1 MRRYA
6 SCHLPAACTPF
17 LVGVLSD
24 DEPAARPASGNKEVC
39 LVQLLSVKIRN
50 GTQAD
55 VQPFDQRYMAISR
68 AKKAVFLLW
77 L

>member
-17 LVGVLSD
+17 LVRVLSD
-24 DEPAARPASGNKEVC
+24 DEPAARPASGNKKVR
-39 LVQLLSVKIRN
+39 LVQLLSVKIRMALRLTFN
-50 GTQAD
+50 
-55 VQPFDQRYMAISR
+55 PFDQRYMAISR

>member
-6 SCHLPAACTPF
+6 SCHLLAACTPF

-24 DEPAARPASGNKEVC
+24 DEPAARPASGDKEVR

-50 GTQAD
+50 RTQAD
-55 VQPFDQRYMAISR
+55 VQLF
-68 AKKAVFLLW
+68 
-77 L
+77 

>member
-24 DEPAARPASGNKEVC
+24 DEPAARPASGNKEVR
-39 LVQLLSVKIRN
+39 LVQLLSVKSEIALRLTFN
-50 GTQAD
+50 
-55 VQPFDQRYMAISR
+55 PFDQRYMAISR
-68 AKKAVFLLW
+68 AKKAVFPLW

>member
-24 DEPAARPASGNKEVC
+24 DEPAARPASGDKEVR
-39 LVQLLSVKIRN
+39 LVQFLSVKIRN
-50 GTQAD
+50 RTQAD

-68 AKKAVFLLW
+68 AKKAVFPLW

>member
-1 MRRYA
+1 MRGYA

-17 LVGVLSD
+17 LVRVLSA
-24 DEPAARPASGNKEVC
+24 DEPDARPAAGDKEVR

-55 VQPFDQRYMAISR
+55 VQPF
-68 AKKAVFLLW
+68 
-77 L
+77 

>member
-24 DEPAARPASGNKEVC
+24 DEPAARPAAGDKEVR
-39 LVQLLSVKIRN
+39 LVQLLDVKIRN

-55 VQPFDQRYMAISR
+55 VQPF
-68 AKKAVFLLW
+68 
-77 L
+77 

>member
-6 SCHLPAACTPF
+6 SCHFPAACTPF

-24 DEPAARPASGNKEVC
+24 DEPAARPASGDKEVC

-50 GTQAD
+50 RTQAD

-68 AKKAVFLLW
+68 AKKAVFPLW

>member
-17 LVGVLSD
+17 LVRVLSD
-24 DEPAARPASGNKEVC
+24 DEPAARPASGDKEVC

-68 AKKAVFLLW
+68 AKKAVFPL
-77 L
+77 